1 MYVGLQLRPLDQL
14 EALVLTHNSHRSVF
28 GCEADLFLRADG
40 FAESSQTMPDQLSK
54 RAWADTI
61 THHMMMMMMMM
72 FIKIRGT
79 HTLEIVFRQEPKN
92 IRKGTRRE
100 RTILEL
106 GELLLKVG
114 PGRLR
119 ASTDGLRLVLKVV
132 ARRARLVQVR
142 TGLLL

>member
-1 MYVGLQLRPLDQL
+1 VYVGLQLRSLDQL
-14 EALVLTHNSHRSVF
+14 EALVLTHNSHRSIF

-40 FAESSQTMPDQLSK
+40 FAESSQTMPDQLGK
-54 RAWADTI
+54 RACADTTTTTTTSSSSSRSEAHIRNMVHAI
-61 THHMMMMMMMM
+61 TKKH
-72 FIKIRGT
+72 K
-79 HTLEIVFRQEPKN
+79 
-92 IRKGTRRE
+92 KGTRRE

-106 GELLLKVG
+106 RELLLKVG

-142 TGLLL
+142 AGLLL